1 MEYTKHYKYVLQDCV
16 NALFHGIVFEKNIL
30 SILTFHEYC
39 KFIYFYFVWTP
50 YFYATYE
57 RSSLQWLMRAHKQDG
72 NYYMY
77 MEGTCFWFLVKFL
90 VSIWTQK
97 QTNLLISANRNLF
110 RQTFSKDN
118 WQKITPVLRFGE
130 KRNALK
136 YNNVN
141 FFTNFTLRWGS
152 LRNRII
158 LIRQNSLFKGIT
170 FKFSCIMT
178 C

>member
-1 MEYTKHYKYVLQDCV
+1 MWTH
-16 NALFHGIVFEKNIL
+16 FHGIVFEKNIL

-110 RQTFSKDN
+110 SAKLFLKIIDKKLPLCCGLVRKEMHWNIITWIFSQTLHWDEAACV
-118 WQKITPVLRFGE
+118 IE
-130 KRNALK
+130 
-136 YNNVN
+136 
-141 FFTNFTLRWGS
+141 
-152 LRNRII
+152 
-158 LIRQNSLFKGIT
+158 
-170 FKFSCIMT
+170 
-178 C
+178 